1 MGQPLSDPK
10 GQPQKDPRKVT
21 MPEEIVTPP
30 VVDAP
35 TTLKVGDKEYTPEE
49 IQKLETSRD
58 FFQTESQKA
67 KDDNKT
73 LAEKAKSYDEL
84 QTKAD
89 DVIAGKISA
98 SELTEQE
105 KEDFKYMGK
114 IGYATKGDVEALIAK
129 VKEDTTK
136 EVEEKLTKK
145 ERLAQVESEINTLAT
160 QHTFIDKE
168 ELKKYMSDKATS
180 GTLLS
185 TEEAVTLLYKDKIIA
200 SGIKPEDL
208 PGVEKGGKQGVE
220 TPPAKILELGSR
232 AMSERIAER
241 FNSVN

>member
-1 MGQPLSDPK
+1 MTEP
-10 GQPQKDPRKVT
+10 V
-21 MPEEIVTPP
+21 VPP

-49 IQKLETSRD
+49 IQKLEESKA

-67 KDDNKT
+67 KEENQT

-89 DVIAGKISA
+89 DVISGKISA

-114 IGYATKGDVEALIAK
+114 IGYTTKADVEALIAK

-136 EVEEKLTKK
+136 EVEDKLTRSQK
-145 ERLAQVESEINTLAT
+145 LAQVEKEIDNLAS
-160 QHTFIDKE
+160 QNTFIDKE
-168 ELKKYMSDKATS
+168 ELKKYMSDKATA

-200 SGIKPEDL
+200 NGIKPNDL
-208 PGVEKGGKQGVE
+208 PGVEADKKGKIEAPKG
-220 TPPAKILELGSR
+220 KILPLGSR
-232 AMSERIAER
+232 EMSEHLAER
-241 FNSVN
+241 LSNKVS